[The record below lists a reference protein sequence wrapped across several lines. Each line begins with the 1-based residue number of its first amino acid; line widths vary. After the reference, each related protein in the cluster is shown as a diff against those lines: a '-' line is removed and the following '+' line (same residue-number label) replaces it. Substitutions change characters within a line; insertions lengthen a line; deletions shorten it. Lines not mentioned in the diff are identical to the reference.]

1 MNIHRHRFIFLLV
14 LALLAGHALAT
25 PITFELSTYGR
36 LQSGPLTVAPLTV
49 SLRYTFDPNLPDAE
63 PSPEGGSFGSPWPA
77 LLQIGSESASNLEGV
92 GLFTNFDGTPQS
104 YTVNAVFN
112 RNLAYFMGREIFV
125 ADFNFFNFDR
135 SMLTSD
141 ALPTDADFAIDA
153 KRYYSTLIFFP
164 IVGDPAFGGPG
175 YTQFNICDPIFTD
188 ACVNAPLTLRRISQ
202 VPEPTTLSLFGLAFT
217 FLLFRRSTR
226 RMKIDQ

>member
-1 MNIHRHRFIFLLV
+1 M
-14 LALLAGHALAT
+14 AGHALAT

-63 PSPEGGSFGSPWPA
+63 PSPVGGSFGSPWPA

-92 GLFTNFDGTPQS
+92 GLFTNFDATPQT
-104 YTVNAVFN
+104 YTVGAIFN

-125 ADFNFFNFDR
+125 AVFNFIDFDR

-141 ALPTDADFAIDA
+141 ALPTDAGFALDA
-153 KRYYSTLIFFP
+153 ERHYSTLTFFP
-164 IVGDPAFGGPG
+164 IAGDPAFGGPG
-175 YTQFNICDPIFTD
+175 YTQFNICDPIITD
-188 ACVNAPLTLRRISQ
+188 A
-202 VPEPTTLSLFGLAFT
+202 
-217 FLLFRRSTR
+217 
-226 RMKIDQ
+226 